1 MSQDFLLAMC
11 PDQSKLFA
19 SIEDAKKAMHQRFT
33 MFYKAGLINGD
44 DLDNLCYDD
53 HGYTDDATYFA
64 KLINALDES
73 LEYLWDCPNDM
84 ACLTDSAD
92 YPLWISGGISY
103 GDSPTEA
110 FDNIVKISIAVEW
123 PEVPKLNKTE
133 TGKQVT
139 V

>member
-1 MSQDFLLAMC
+1 MSEDFLLAMC

-19 SIEDAKKAMHQRFT
+19 SIEDARKAMHQRFI
-33 MFYKAGLINGD
+33 MFHQAGLFQQD
-44 DLDNLCYDD
+44 QLDLLCYDD
-53 HGYTDDATYFA
+53 NCYDDIRYFA
-64 KLINALDES
+64 ELLNALDES

-110 FDNIVKISIAVEW
+110 FDHILKISLAVAW
-123 PEVPKLNKTE
+123 PEVPKLNEK
-133 TGKQVT
+133 VT